1 MADDVLKKPVHI
13 AVLKPTHLEKLADA
27 GKISAT
33 PFGVSPKSSNIS
45 LPKLEVEKT
54 GALGLPKLLKQ
65 QITSSGNL
73 VKQNKQHLKLRVL
86 HDSVPPIPK
95 DKIPPCSSCKTAA
108 CCRAFVVNITQ
119 LEYESGMYG
128 DAAIKL
134 TPEIHDQLKSRF
146 IMPAVIGAPITK
158 TDRNAYYLEGKIGD
172 PCPFLTAE
180 QRCGI
185 YEFRPVTCRAYT
197 CAEDPRITD
206 GMRSGTEPIDT
217 FTLAR
222 KKL

>member
-13 AVLKPTHLEKLADA
+13 AVLKPTHLEKLAEA

-33 PFGVSPKSSNIS
+33 PFGVSPKPANIP
-45 LPKLEVEKT
+45 LPKPEVEKT

-65 QITSSGNL
+65 QVTSSDL
-73 VKQNKQHLKLRVL
+73 VKRNKQQLKLRVL
-86 HDSVPPIPK
+86 HESIPPIPK

-108 CCRAFVVNITQ
+108 CCRAFAVNITQ
-119 LEYESGMYG
+119 LEYESGVYG

-134 TPEIHDQLKSRF
+134 TPEIYEQLKSKF
-146 IMPAVIGAPITK
+146 LTTAVIGAPLTQLTK
-158 TDRNAYYLEGKIGD
+158 TGYYLEGKIGE
-172 PCPFLTAE
+172 PCPFLTAD
-180 QRCGI
+180 QKCGI
-185 YEFRPVTCRAYT
+185 YDIRPVTCRAYT

-206 GMRSGTEPIDT
+206 GMRSGEEPINT
-217 FTLAR
+217 FTLSR